1 MRRAD
6 RTAGED
12 HLARRI
18 GDLDPSVTRIDDP
31 GRALAVE
38 RDAVHQRLCHHLE
51 VGALRGWLQV
61 GLRGAGAAPPAAGLL
76 APADA
81 VAGARRQVVD
91 VLAVFDAELPGGI
104 DDRLAHR
111 RPLAHRRSRE
121 VPAFA
126 MNISG
131 FSLPVLSLLEVR
143 QYVVPAP
150 AAIAELAPMV
160 EILGL
165 ATDVDEAV
173 DRA

>member
-6 RTAGED
+6 RAAGED
-12 HLARRI
+12 HLARRV
-18 GDLDPSVTRIDDP
+18 GDLDPAVARIDDP

-38 RDAVHQRLCHHLE
+38 RDAVHQRLRHDLQ
-51 VGALRGWLQV
+51 VGPLCRRLQV
-61 GLRGAGAAPPAAGLL
+61 GLRGAGATPPAAGLL

-81 VAGARRQVVD
+81 VAGTRRQVVD
-91 VLAVFDAELPGGI
+91 VLAVFDAELPGGV
-104 DDRLAHR
+104 DDRLAHH
-111 RPLAHRRSRE
+111 RPLAHRGGRE

-131 FSLPVLSLLEVR
+131 FALPVLSLLEVR